1 MPRQIRMTMIILGA
15 VSIVAALGRRFA
27 PRLRE
32 YSAASEAFWTNPKV
46 INAREKAWAQAR
58 RQVGAQTAGG
68 RA

>member
-1 MPRQIRMTMIILGA
+1 MPRQIRMTMIILGV

-46 INAREKAWAQAR
+46 IKAREKAWAQAR
-58 RQVGAQTAGG
+58 LQVGAQTAGG